1 VNHRLTPNQN
11 GNIVWTDRVVDADG
25 DSLSISLKLKGIDDG
40 SGLTPDGRDSTNIS
54 WLSFTKQ
61 ENSLQNGALETLVEI
76 SADRG
81 ELDSGSVYKFE
92 LQADDGGFVTT
103 KEIDLQ
109 VRPPEFVSLMGQEDR
124 FRQDNGNRIDQ
135 GGTGRIVAHTKFES
149 DLDLEYVSAPVDVDN
164 PTFDQSISDISLG
177 KKTHQFFFNV
187 SPDTLYAFRVTA
199 KFGAGVTKTSD
210 VFYLETG
217 SEVDLSPAELSLPT
231 TYILSQNTDS
241 TYTQEAGGTG
251 VFEAFHSS
259 IVSDESLAENLSTSN
274 SNSSFPIGG
283 SSPVEVGGSSDLQ
296 TFSSNQ
302 VV

>member
-1 VNHRLTPNQN
+1 VNRRLTPNQN
-11 GNIVWTDRVVDADG
+11 GNLVWTERVVDADG
-25 DSLSISLKLKGIDDG
+25 DSLSILVKLKGVDDG
-40 SGLTPDGRDSTNIS
+40 SGLTPDGRDSSNIS
-54 WLSFTKQ
+54 WLSVSKQ

-76 SADRG
+76 SADRS
-81 ELDSGSVYKFE
+81 ELDAGNIYKFE
-92 LQADDGGFVTT
+92 LEADDGGFVSTRET
-103 KEIDLQ
+103 DLQ
-109 VRPPEFVSLMGQEDR
+109 VRPPDFVTLMGQEDR
-124 FRQDNGNRIDQ
+124 FRQNNGNRIDQ
-135 GGTGRIVAHTKFES
+135 GGTGRIVAHTNFES

-199 KFGAGVTKTSD
+199 KYGAGVTKTSD

-231 TYILSQNTDS
+231 TYVISQNTDS
-241 TYTQEAGGTG
+241 SYTQEAGGSG

-259 IVSDESLAENLSTSN
+259 FVSDESLTENFTTSS
-274 SNSSFPIGG
+274 SNSSFPVGS

-302 VV
+302 FV